1 MSKLIP
7 IPKAFLERLLKPVN
21 RLTES
26 CILKT
31 DNQGLYTICSSP
43 DSTVV
48 LYARVKLPNDVENPV
63 RLNLISVKKLL
74 CGLDCL
80 GSDGEFSIENTENN
94 IKCSNTLDGENTHFK
109 YHLVDDSVIRECPIN
124 INKIS
129 KLNFDTEFLVSSNKI
144 KQIMAGYAF
153 ASDTTKIYFYSKDD
167 GMYAEI
173 NDKTLSNVDN
183 ITLKVSNTFSGVEVI
198 EPIPINTEVFKNLA
212 TCRTDVKIK
221 INNEY
226 KVFVFQNKDDN
237 DVELKYIV
245 SALVK

>member
-7 IPKAFLERLLKPVN
+7 IPKSFLERLLKPVN

-43 DSTVV
+43 DSTVI
-48 LYARVKLPNDVENPV
+48 LYARVKLPNDVETPV
-63 RLNLISVKKLL
+63 RLNLINVKKLL

-80 GSDGEFSIENTENN
+80 GSDGEFSIEYTENN

-109 YHLVDDSVIRECPIN
+109 YHLVDDSVIRECPVN

-167 GMYAEI
+167 GIYAEI

-183 ITLKVSNTFSGVEVI
+183 ITLKVSNTFSGVEVT
-198 EPIPINTEVFKNLA
+198 EAIPINTEVFKNLA